1 MTLDSNRYNELSE
14 TESVISYSNEKS
26 LDVNDEIANME

>member
-1 MTLDSNRYNELSE
+1 MTLDSNSNNDFSE

>member
-1 MTLDSNRYNELSE
+1 MLQDNNIYNELSR
-14 TESVISYSNEKS
+14 TESIISYSNEKS

>member
-1 MTLDSNRYNELSE
+1 MTLDSNSKNELSE

>member
-1 MTLDSNRYNELSE
+1 MLQDSNIYNELSE
-14 TESVISYSNEKS
+14 TESIISYSNEKS